1 MLDRVD
7 DALGWVLDVVASVD
21 PILRMVIAGVAMLL
35 ELSVVI
41 GLIVPG
47 DTIVIVAA
55 MGVTSVWEGVLLA
68 AAAALGSLAGETI
81 GFGIGRWL
89 GPHIRTSWVGRRI
102 GEKNW
107 DRAERYV
114 GRRGGLAIFLARFLP
129 VLRQIVPLTV
139 GMSPYSFRRFVLW
152 AAPSCVLWAAL
163 YVGIAATA
171 AGSYRELAGEA
182 QGAVF
187 VLVGGLVLLV
197 LVVLV
202 IEKLISRFEK
212 RHLGD

>member
-1 MLDRVD
+1 MD
-7 DALGWVLDVVASVD
+7 DALGWILDLVASVD
-21 PILRMVIAGVAMLL
+21 PMLRMVIAGVAMLL

-68 AAAALGSLAGETI
+68 IAAAVGSLAGEALD
-81 GFGIGRWL
+81 FAIGRWL
-89 GPHIRTSWVGRRI
+89 GPRIRTSWVGRRI

-114 GRRGGLAIFLARFLP
+114 ARRGGLAIFLARFLP
-129 VLRQIVPLTV
+129 VLRQVVPLTV
-139 GMSPYSFRRFVLW
+139 GMSPYSFRKFFAW

-187 VLVGGLVLLV
+187 ILVGGLVLLV
-197 LVVLV
+197 LIVFL
-202 IEKLISRFEK
+202 IEKLIARHEK

>member
-1 MLDRVD
+1 MD
-7 DALGWVLDVVASVD
+7 DALGWILDVVESVD
-21 PILRMVIAGVAMLL
+21 PVLRMTIAGVAMLL

-68 AAAALGSLAGETI
+68 AAAALGSLVGESI

-89 GPHIRTSWVGRRI
+89 GPRIRTSWIGRRI

-107 DRAERYV
+107 DRAERYLS
-114 GRRGGLAIFLARFLP
+114 RRGGLAIFLARFLP
-129 VLRQIVPLTV
+129 VLRQLVPLTV
-139 GMSPYSFRRFVLW
+139 GMSHYSFRRFILW
-152 AAPSCVLWAAL
+152 AAPSCILWAAL

-187 VLVGGLVLLV
+187 VLVGGLILLV
-197 LVVLV
+197 GVVFL

-212 RHLGD
+212 RHLDEE